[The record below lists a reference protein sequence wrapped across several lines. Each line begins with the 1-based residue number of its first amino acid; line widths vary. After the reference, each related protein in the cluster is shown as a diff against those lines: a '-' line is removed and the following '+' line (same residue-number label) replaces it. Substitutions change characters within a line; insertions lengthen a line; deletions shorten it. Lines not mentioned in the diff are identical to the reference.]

1 MDPAAVSASPAGR
14 RRLDFFEMPLRED
27 IQKILKS
34 LPREDDTD
42 LTPGPDIVN
51 LRQAVRE
58 LQQAVVVIAEAVDA
72 RPEGK

>member
-1 MDPAAVSASPAGR
+1 
-14 RRLDFFEMPLRED
+14 MPLRED
-27 IQKILKS
+27 IEKILKS

-72 RPEGK
+72 RPEEK